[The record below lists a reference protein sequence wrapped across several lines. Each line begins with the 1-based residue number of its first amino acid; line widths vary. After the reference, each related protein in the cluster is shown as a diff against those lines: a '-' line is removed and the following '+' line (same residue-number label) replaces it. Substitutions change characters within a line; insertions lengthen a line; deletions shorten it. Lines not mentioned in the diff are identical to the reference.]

1 MTQYLTRR
9 ELRELERT
17 GKLPQEA
24 SVEPEV
30 SITETAQEVVDA
42 GPLLAA
48 TASEPV
54 QPEPQVFLS
63 RRELRAAELAKS
75 GGVAS
80 EEITPSPELPSE
92 PSEPVPV
99 VVPDVILEAIA
110 EVEAELP
117 VPEKVDYVEISA
129 ADFTGSNLLAE
140 PSTQSLVLEVAPEAI
155 SLPIDTLDGTSTG
168 SISILP
174 DPSTGSLT
182 GALDGLTVDTADR
195 VDAVTGV
202 ITLVEPVSA
211 MDVINQRVTVGVV
224 PDEAL
229 RKGVWQSWAY
239 GTLGVLLGIATII
252 ATIAIVNAVGE

>member
-9 ELRELERT
+9 ELRELERS
-17 GKLPQEA
+17 GKLPQD
-24 SVEPEV
+24 VIPEPEIE
-30 SITETAQEVVDA
+30 STSTTEVTAPA
-42 GPLLAA
+42 APALAA
-48 TASEPV
+48 DLPSQIA
-54 QPEPQVFLS
+54 PEPQVFFS
-63 RRELRAAELAKS
+63 RRELRAAELSKS
-75 GGVAS
+75 GGVTA
-80 EEITPSPELPSE
+80 EEVAPSPEISTE

-117 VPEKVDYVEISA
+117 APEKADYSDISA

-182 GALDGLTVDTADR
+182 GALDGLTVDAADR

>member
-9 ELRELERT
+9 ELRELERS
-17 GKLPQEA
+17 GKLPQEVSTEPAVELDKTPDA
-24 SVEPEV
+24 SISQATSLQDEVVESV
-30 SITETAQEVVDA
+30 TAQ
-42 GPLLAA
+42 
-48 TASEPV
+48 
-54 QPEPQVFLS
+54 PQVFLS
-63 RRELRAAELAKS
+63 RRELRAAEEANS
-75 GGVAS
+75 RGVAS
-80 EEITPSPELPSE
+80 EDVTEGAELSPE

-99 VVPDVILEAIA
+99 VVPDVIIEAIA

-117 VPEKVDYVEISA
+117 VPAQSDYSDISA

-140 PSTQSLVLEVAPEAI
+140 PSTQSLVLDVAPEAI

-182 GALDGLTVDTADR
+182 GALDGLTVDAADR

-239 GTLGVLLGIATII
+239 GTLGVLLGVATII